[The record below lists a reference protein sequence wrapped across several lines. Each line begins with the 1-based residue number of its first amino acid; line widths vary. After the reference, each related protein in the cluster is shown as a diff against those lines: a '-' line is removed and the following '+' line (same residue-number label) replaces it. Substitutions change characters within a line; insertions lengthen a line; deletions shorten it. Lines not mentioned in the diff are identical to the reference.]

1 MSFLALLL
9 AIGLGF
15 GVACWACGTLLD
27 KSNNIGDSVGSK
39 GVYGAFVN
47 FTAKKDRLN
56 KADRSNFC
64 RMYGQYIEGEN
75 AVPASSERV
84 HRMTREEQNMYREQA
99 AAQAAASSRPLS
111 DPLEEEIRK
120 WEGTQ
125 KVDDIKGAFQKLAEK
140 DQGST

>member
-9 AIGLGF
+9 SIGLGF
-15 GVACWACGTLLD
+15 GIACWACGTLLD

-39 GVYGAFVN
+39 GVYGAYVN

-56 KADRSNFC
+56 KDERNNFC
-64 RMYGQYIEGEN
+64 RMYAQSIEGEN

-84 HRMTREEQNMYREQA
+84 HRMTKEELEKYK
-99 AAQAAASSRPLS
+99 AQSAASERPLR

-125 KVDDIKGAFQKLAEK
+125 KLDDLKGAFQRLNEE
-140 DQGST
+140 

>member
-9 AIGLGF
+9 SIGLGF
-15 GVACWACGTLLD
+15 GIACWACGTLLD

-39 GVYGAFVN
+39 GVYGAYVN

-56 KADRSNFC
+56 KDERSNFC
-64 RMYGQYIEGEN
+64 RMYGQCIEGEN

-84 HRMTREEQNMYREQA
+84 HRMTKEELEKYKTQT
-99 AAQAAASSRPLS
+99 AASERPLR

-120 WEGTQ
+120 WEGAQ
-125 KVDDIKGAFQKLAEK
+125 KIDDLKGAFQRLDEE
-140 DQGST
+140 